1 MNEPERA
8 RDESVSD
15 RREMERLRQ
24 GDISALGTLVNR
36 YQTRALR
43 AAYLVTHDL
52 ALAEDVVSGAFLRV
66 FERADQYDQARR
78 FGPWFY
84 RIVVN
89 DAVKAVQRRDRTT
102 ILEHAEVTWR
112 QMTSADPE
120 STAMLNEERKAVR
133 DALARLTP
141 SQRGAV
147 VMRYFLELSES
158 EMVVRTGRSRGHRQA
173 SPPRCPSTNEAATSG
188 EHAGRVKR
196 MWRRTK

>member
-8 RDESVSD
+8 RAGNMND

-24 GDISALGTLVNR
+24 GDIDALGTLVDR

-66 FERADQYDQARR
+66 FERAHQYDPDRP
-78 FGPWFY
+78 FDPWFY

-89 DAVKAVQRRDRTT
+89 DAIKAVQRRDRTT
-102 ILEHAEVTWR
+102 TLDRTEIIRRPDDSTE
-112 QMTSADPE
+112 PE
-120 STAMLNEERKAVR
+120 AAVVLNEERRAVR
-133 DALARLTP
+133 DALAQLTP

-147 VMRYFLELSES
+147 VMRYFLDLSES
-158 EMVVRTGRSRGHRQA
+158 EMVERTGRTRAPSSVTSMTQERG
-173 SPPRCPSTNEAATSG
+173 
-188 EHAGRVKR
+188 
-196 MWRRTK
+196 

>member
-8 RDESVSD
+8 RAGNMND

-24 GDISALGTLVNR
+24 GDIDALGTLVDR

-52 ALAEDVVSGAFLRV
+52 ARAEDVVSGAFLRV
-66 FERADQYDQARR
+66 FERADQYDPNRP

-89 DAVKAVQRRDRTT
+89 DAIKAVQLRDRTT
-102 ILEHAEVTWR
+102 TLDRTETTRR
-112 QMTSADPE
+112 QDDSTEPE
-120 STAMLNEERKAVR
+120 AAVVLNEERRAVR
-133 DALARLTP
+133 EALAQLTP

-147 VMRYFLELSES
+147 VMRYFLDLSES
-158 EMVVRTGRSRGHRQA
+158 EMVERTGRTRG
-173 SPPRCPSTNEAATSG
+173 T
-188 EHAGRVKR
+188 VKR
-196 MWRRTK
+196 HLHDARARLKRLLQTTARDD

>member
-1 MNEPERA
+1 MNEPELARA
-8 RDESVSD
+8 EGIND

-102 ILEHAEVTWR
+102 TLEHAEVTWR
-112 QMTSADPE
+112 QSTSADPE

-133 DALARLTP
+133 DALAQLTP
-141 SQRGAV
+141 SQRGVV

-158 EMVVRTGRSRGHRQA
+158 EMVVRTGRSRG
-173 SPPRCPSTNEAATSG
+173 T
-188 EHAGRVKR
+188 VKR
-196 MWRRTK
+196 HLHDARARMKQLLRTNMRDE

>member
-8 RDESVSD
+8 RAESMND
-15 RREMERLRQ
+15 RREMGRLRQ

-52 ALAEDVVSGAFLRV
+52 ALAEDVVSEAFLRV
-66 FERADQYDQARR
+66 FERADQFDPDRS

-102 ILEHAEVTWR
+102 TWEQTEITR
-112 QMTSADPE
+112 RRDTSTSTDPE
-120 STAMLNEERKAVR
+120 STAVLNEERKAVR
-133 DALARLTP
+133 DALAQLTP
-141 SQRGAV
+141 SQRGAI
-147 VMRYFLELSES
+147 VMRYFLELSEA
-158 EMVVRTGRSRGHRQA
+158 EMVGRTGRSRG
-173 SPPRCPSTNEAATSG
+173 T
-188 EHAGRVKR
+188 VKR
-196 MWRRTK
+196 HLHDARARLRQLLNATVRGK